1 MRSSDIRIREAKPK
15 DYARVAAM
23 HYPAWRQ
30 SWKGIVATHVLDMI
44 GTPRTWVDTL
54 YPTTLKRGGWSMW
67 MAEARGKLLGMILF
81 GPDLSNPND
90 IQIDALYISDEHQRH
105 GVGGLLLHKALRVF
119 PDNDMILWCAEKN
132 QKARD
137 FYEKKGFELDG
148 RTYSWK
154 PLPGVSVPH
163 VGYRLYRA
171 APVVTGP
178 PAIVSLI
185 APPPNP
191 PPEPEAP
198 APAEAPEP
206 QAPAPAP
213 PPEPQAA
220 APAEAPEP
228 EPIEPPPAEPP
239 TATAEPPVAAPA
251 EPQVETPEPVA
262 TPPVQ
267 PRVITPIEPY
277 PLQVPQ
283 DQLDDLHRRLSAAR
297 WPAEIAGTDWDYGT
311 EQAFL
316 RDVVDHWLHRYDW
329 RAVEAEVNAIGS
341 FVTEAAGQRVHFLHA
356 RSDEPH
362 AIPLAITHGWPG
374 SIVEFLDAMPLL
386 QKRFHVVLVSMPGY
400 GFSGPTREKG
410 VDVAR
415 IAAAVDDVMSQL
427 GYERYVAQGGDWGA
441 LVTKYLGEHYS
452 QHVAAIH
459 TNMLFAPPDQNDP
472 ELLAN
477 ITETELAAISASL
490 ERVKDGTAYMEI
502 QSTRPHSL
510 GFGLDDSPLGLAG
523 WILEKFHAWCDIRE
537 GMPIRTDRLIDNLM
551 FYWLTGTATSAA
563 RLYCEARR
571 AGTSALDEWNG
582 RVDVPTGYAV
592 YPGELLQT
600 PRAWAAAR
608 YNLVHYSV
616 YDRGGHFA
624 AFEQPGLFA
633 ADLARF
639 ADVLRD
645 EGVF

>member
-15 DYARVAAM
+15 DYARVASM

-105 GVGGLLLHKALRVF
+105 GIGGLLLNKALRVF
-119 PDNDMILWCAEKN
+119 PDNDMILWCADKN

-185 APPPNP
+185 APPPQTP
-191 PPEPEAP
+191 AAEPEV
-198 APAEAPEP
+198 
-206 QAPAPAP
+206 
-213 PPEPQAA
+213 A
-220 APAEAPEP
+220 APAKSPEAEP
-228 EPIEPPPAEPP
+228 TEPPPAEPP
-239 TATAEPPVAAPA
+239 AAAAESPVTPPA
-251 EPQVETPEPVA
+251 EPQVETVEPVA
-262 TPPVQ
+262 TPPAKPPV
-267 PRVITPIEPY
+267 VTPIKPY

-283 DQLDDLHRRLSAAR
+283 DQLDDLHRRLSTAR
-297 WPAEIAGTDWDYGT
+297 WPAEIAGADWDYGT

-316 RDVVDHWLHRYDW
+316 KDVVDHWLHRYDW
-329 RAVEAEVNAIGS
+329 RAVEAEVNDIGS

-356 RSDEPH
+356 RSDEPD
-362 AIPLAITHGWPG
+362 AVPLVITHGWPG
-374 SIVEFLDAMPLL
+374 SVVEFLDAMPLVRT
-386 QKRFHVVLVSMPGY
+386 RFHVVLVSMPGY

-415 IAAAVDDVMSQL
+415 IAAAVAEVMSQL

-441 LVTKYLGEHYS
+441 LVTRHLGEHYS

-459 TNMLFAPPDQNDP
+459 TNMLFAPPDQNDA

-510 GFGLDDSPLGLAG
+510 GFGLEDSPVGLAG

-571 AGTSALDEWNG
+571 AGTSALDEWTG

-616 YDRGGHFA
+616 QERGGHFA

-639 ADVLRD
+639 ADVLKD